1 MDRDPVAI
9 LLLLLLRPDHA
20 IFDHVDDIRSVIYPT
35 DDRPLPLSA
44 HATRGAYA
52 SRGQRDIAVS
62 KDFPSF
68 DTALNMCPNLA
79 PFPSLDS
86 NFRDACN
93 DEQPVF
99 YDA

>member
-9 LLLLLLRPDHA
+9 LLLLLLHPDHA

-68 DTALNMCPNLA
+68 DAALNMSP
-79 PFPSLDS
+79 
-86 NFRDACN
+86 
-93 DEQPVF
+93 QPGSIPLS
-99 YDA
+99 

>member
-52 SRGQRDIAVS
+52 SRG
-62 KDFPSF
+62 
-68 DTALNMCPNLA
+68 
-79 PFPSLDS
+79 
-86 NFRDACN
+86 
-93 DEQPVF
+93 
-99 YDA
+99 